1 MEESK
6 QAVVMTPEMRA
17 SIFSKEVLTINDM
30 AAVLS
35 MTYGGAAK
43 VIREIRRKYDR
54 LGVEGRIHIMDYF
67 DYFKI
72 PIEGRYGF
80 NIHVVSNNK
89 TTEGEGLN
97 E

>member
-30 AAVLS
+30 AAMLS

-43 VIREIRRKYDR
+43 VIRDIRRKHDR
-54 LGVEGRIHIMDYF
+54 LGIEGKIHIMDYF
-67 DYFKI
+67 DYFNI

-89 TTEGEGLN
+89 TVKGEGED